1 MEQLLQDF
9 IAWMS
14 DVPPLWAYGIILLIA
29 YGENVVPPIP
39 GDLIVVFGGY
49 LVGLGQLD
57 FFIVVL
63 LSTLGGALGFMT
75 MYSLGIKLGRAVL
88 DPNRFRWIPQA
99 QIEKVQQ
106 WLLKW
111 GYGVVLANRFLS
123 GARSVI
129 SLTVGMA
136 HMNAWKTTVFATI
149 SAAVWTLLITY
160 AGYKVGE
167 NWEIVVEYLRQ
178 YGRVVLGVLAL
189 IVVVQVLRHVV
200 QKRRDR
206 EQKLDDAATSDSR
219 GFDDS
224 IG

>member
-1 MEQLLQDF
+1 MEQLVQDF

-29 YGENVVPPIP
+29 YGENVLPPIP

-49 LVGLGQLD
+49 LVGIGRLD
-57 FFIVVL
+57 FVVVVL

-75 MYSLGIKLGRAVL
+75 MYAIGLKLGRAIK
-88 DPNRFRWIPQA
+88 DPERLQWLPQH
-99 QIEKVQQ
+99 QIEIVEQ
-106 WLLKW
+106 WLRKW

-136 HMNAWKTTVFATI
+136 RMDARKTTIYATI

-160 AGYKVGE
+160 AGYAVGE
-167 NWEIVVEYLRQ
+167 NWEIVTEYLSQ
-178 YGRVVLGVLAL
+178 YGRFVLVVLVLIA
-189 IVVVQVLRHVV
+189 VVQGTRYMLRK
-200 QKRRDR
+200 KR
-206 EQKLDDAATSDSR
+206 EDAHDASPTTPPDSR
-219 GFDDS
+219 SFDDPS
-224 IG
+224 G

>member
-1 MEQLLQDF
+1 MEQLVQDF

-14 DVPPLWAYGIILLIA
+14 EVPPLWAYGIILLIA
-29 YGENVVPPIP
+29 YGENIVPPIP

-49 LVGLGQLD
+49 LVGIGRLD
-57 FFIVVL
+57 FILVVL

-75 MYSLGIKLGRAVL
+75 MYLIGIKLGRAVL
-88 DPNRFRWIPQA
+88 DPDRFRWIPQD

-136 HMNAWKTTVFATI
+136 HMNARKTASFATI
-149 SAAVWTLLITY
+149 SAAVWTLLIAY
-160 AGYKVGE
+160 AGYAVGE
-167 NWEIVVEYLRQ
+167 NWEVVSEYLRQ
-178 YGRVVLGVLAL
+178 YGRVVLGVIVL
-189 IVVVQVLRHVV
+189 IVVVQVTRYIVR
-200 QKRRDR
+200 KRR
-206 EQKLDDAATSDSR
+206 EGKLGKEEAPLADSR
-219 GFDDS
+219 SFDDPS
-224 IG
+224 G

>member
-1 MEQLLQDF
+1 MEQLVQDF

-14 DVPPLWAYGIILLIA
+14 DVPPLWAYGIVLVIA

-49 LVGLGQLD
+49 LVGIGRLD
-57 FFIVVL
+57 FVLVVL

-75 MYSLGIKLGRAVL
+75 MYVFGVKLGRAVL
-88 DPNRFRWIPQA
+88 DPDRFRWLPQD
-99 QIEKVQQ
+99 QIETVQQ

-129 SLTVGMA
+129 ALTVGMA
-136 HMNAWKTTVFATI
+136 RMKARKTAICATI

-160 AGYKVGE
+160 AGYAVGE
-167 NWEIVVEYLRQ
+167 NWEIVSEYLRQ

-189 IVVVQVLRHVV
+189 VAVVQGTRYVMR
-200 QKRRDR
+200 KRRASGA
-206 EQKLDDAATSDSR
+206 EQEEDPVADSR
-219 GFDDS
+219 SFDEQA
-224 IG
+224 G